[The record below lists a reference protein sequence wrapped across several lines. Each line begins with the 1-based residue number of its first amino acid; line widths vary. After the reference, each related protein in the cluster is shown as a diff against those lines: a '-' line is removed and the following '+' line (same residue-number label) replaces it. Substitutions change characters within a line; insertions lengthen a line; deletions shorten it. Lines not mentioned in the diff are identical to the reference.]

1 MDAALIAERNAFKR
15 KAMAVPVLENKKV
28 CLPKKEEPPKRP
40 SSSSSKKSSKPSS
53 ATEKLDIAR
62 LKGMGGTS
70 QYKFSVLARIVR
82 HMKSRHMEGEDHPL
96 TLEEILDETSQ
107 LDVGGKTRQWLEAE
121 ALNNN
126 PKIKVCADI
135 HPTSYQ
141 FKPPFEL
148 RNKKMLIKLLKQ
160 RDLNGEGGVY
170 RDDIHESLAKGDK
183 IVQNLILD
191 QKIIEVPRPCDKK
204 KVLFY
209 HDHTADFNIDDE
221 FIKQWRSV
229 SVDGIDDNK
238 IEDYLSKQGI
248 TSMQDQ
254 GFKKFIAPKRKK
266 GGGARKNRAPK
277 DNAHLSGVLEDYGD
291 DSTKALTKTNF
302 IKK

>member
-1 MDAALIAERNAFKR
+1 MSVILGSPVFPGTATLLPLRGDELLESLILHGGDALLAEIVLDLVIVNSIHADGPPLLDSLLQEISIKSFNMDAALIAERNAFKR

-126 PKIKVCADI
+126 PKIKV
-135 HPTSYQ
+135 
-141 FKPPFEL
+141 
-148 RNKKMLIKLLKQ
+148 
-160 RDLNGEGGVY
+160 
-170 RDDIHESLAKGDK
+170 
-183 IVQNLILD
+183 
-191 QKIIEVPRPCDKK
+191 
-204 KVLFY
+204 
-209 HDHTADFNIDDE
+209 
-221 FIKQWRSV
+221 
-229 SVDGIDDNK
+229 
-238 IEDYLSKQGI
+238 
-248 TSMQDQ
+248 
-254 GFKKFIAPKRKK
+254 GFF
-266 GGGARKNRAPK
+266 
-277 DNAHLSGVLEDYGD
+277 
-291 DSTKALTKTNF
+291 F
-302 IKK
+302 